1 MPTAHLYLRHL
12 RELERRNGVATG
24 GSTAGIA
31 RVQWVSCVG
40 SAAKSGFETTFTAG
54 GFFAYGF
61 VEALDATGRRLGRSI
76 VVATFVPFAT
86 TAPTN
91 GTLPANGTALS
102 NSTATRR
109 RRWEYEN

>member
-1 MPTAHLYLRHL
+1 MGL
-12 RELERRNGVATG
+12 VA
-24 GSTAGIA
+24 
-31 RVQWVSCVG
+31 VG